1 MDRGLHRL
9 SPSAAGGA
17 AFGMS
22 QLPCQAPDALDEAGL
37 LARLDRSRLPRHL
50 AVIMDGNRRWARQ
63 RRLPVLMGHR
73 AGVKAFRRVMET
85 CRELGIRVLTAY
97 AFSAENWRR
106 SPVEVRVLMQLFEHY
121 TRSER
126 QKLQRTG
133 IRFRA
138 VGRMDN
144 LPEAVRRELKAT
156 EEATRDNTDMVLNL
170 ALNYG
175 SREEITE
182 AVRHLVREAS
192 AGRLEAEA
200 VDEGVLSGALW
211 TAGQPDPDLLIRT
224 SGELRV
230 SNFLLWQIAY
240 TEFWF
245 TELYWPDIT
254 RRVLLQALVDYQ
266 QRDRRYGGST
276 AAPQGVRS

>member
-1 MDRGLHRL
+1 MMTQTP
-9 SPSAAGGA
+9 SPSLAH
-17 AFGMS
+17 
-22 QLPCQAPDALDEAGL
+22 LDEDEL
-37 LARLDRSRLPRHL
+37 LARLDRDRLPRHV
-50 AVIMDGNRRWARQ
+50 AVIMDGNRRWAKE
-63 RRLPVLMGHR
+63 RRLPVLLGHR

-85 CRELGIRVLTAY
+85 CRELGIQVLTAY

-106 SPVEVRVLMQLFEHY
+106 SPAEVRVLMQLFEQY

-138 VGRMDN
+138 IGRLDS
-144 LPEAVRRELKAT
+144 LPAGVRKELAAT

-175 SREEITE
+175 GREEITD
-182 AVRHLVREAS
+182 AVRRLAREA
-192 AGRLEAEA
+192 AEGRLDPGALEE
-200 VDEGVLSGALW
+200 ETISQALW
-211 TAGQPDPDLLIRT
+211 TAGQPDPDLMIRT

-245 TELYWPDIT
+245 TELFWPDIT
-254 RRVLLQALVDYQ
+254 RKVVLQALVEYQ
-266 QRDRRYGGST
+266 QRDRRFGGTT
-276 AAPQGVRS
+276 AGPQGVAS